1 MSSLGIAGVERQVRS
16 AVHDIVDS
24 NRQAVAQETEIAF
37 TPAQEES
44 VALKPKRKRAA
55 AIA

>member
-1 MSSLGIAGVERQVRS
+1 
-16 AVHDIVDS
+16 VHDIVDS

-44 VALKPKRKRAA
+44 VTLKPKRKRAA
-55 AIA
+55 AIANRQHRPGDTGRAGG